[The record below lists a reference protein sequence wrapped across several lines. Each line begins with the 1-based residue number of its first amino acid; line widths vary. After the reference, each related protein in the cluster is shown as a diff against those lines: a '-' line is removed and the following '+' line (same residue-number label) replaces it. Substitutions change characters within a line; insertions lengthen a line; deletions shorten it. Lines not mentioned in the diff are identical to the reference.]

1 MDKRLTRREA
11 GELLDRMRAAARPG
25 PSGLY
30 HPRGG
35 LRWERWQQEYGQ
47 RAAIVEFPLG
57 ELMNPRIVGFAW
69 AWALSGRVTTAPIRR
84 GDRFNAQG
92 LEGKA
97 RVRTDLTV
105 ALIVY
110 GELPRCR
117 CQVLVEPSLW
127 EGRRHKDEHQGQ
139 AVQAKHAAPTA
150 AQVDLF
156 TLV

>member
-1 MDKRLTRREA
+1 MNEPLKRLTRREA
-11 GELLDRMRAAARPG
+11 GELLYRMRAAARPG

-30 HPRGG
+30 H
-35 LRWERWQQEYGQ
+35 WERWQQEYGQ

-57 ELMNPRIVGFAW
+57 ELMNPRIAGFVW
-69 AWALSGRVTTAPIRR
+69 AWALSGRITTAPIPR

-105 ALIVY
+105 ALMIY

-117 CQVLVEPSLW
+117 CQVAVEPSPW
-127 EGRRHKDEHQGQ
+127 ESRRHKDERQGQ
-139 AVQAKHAAPTA
+139 AKHTAPTA

-156 TLV
+156 ALV